1 MVERGVRILVRF
13 GCGVFVWVLVRCG
26 SGVCVFFVWCW
37 GWGRGRGRGCGWGSS
52 MNVIKTYRDVFISS
66 FFARKVLALI
76 LDIVQNI
83 CHNLLFP

>member
-37 GWGRGRGRGCGWGSS
+37 GWGRGRGCGWGSS

>member
-1 MVERGVRILVRF
+1 MLVLRDGVGVGVGVWEGAGLEFSVRAF
-13 GCGVFVWVLVRCG
+13 STTIFK
-26 SGVCVFFVWCW
+26 
-37 GWGRGRGRGCGWGSS
+37 S

-83 CHNLLFP
+83 CQNLLFP

>member
-1 MVERGVRILVRF
+1 MLVLRDGVGVGVGVWEGAGLEFSVRA
-13 GCGVFVWVLVRCG
+13 
-26 SGVCVFFVWCW
+26 FFTTIFK
-37 GWGRGRGRGCGWGSS
+37 S

-83 CHNLLFP
+83 CHNLFP

>member
-37 GWGRGRGRGCGWGSS
+37 GWGRGRGCGWGSS

-83 CHNLLFP
+83 CYNLLFP